1 MMTLIKNGL
10 LVDPV
15 SRVHT
20 VRNLLLRDGKIAACT
35 GEEPEAD
42 RVLDAAGK
50 VVAPG
55 FIDVHMHEGSRKPDG
70 SLDESIFRSLLSMG
84 VTSALG
90 GNCGNN
96 AFESPAEYL
105 DLAEKHGLPVN
116 LGLFVGHTDARF
128 RAGGTDKYAPV
139 SPEVLRK
146 MKDALKRELDAG
158 CVGISFGVKYVP
170 GTTFEELL
178 EICSLCKEAGK
189 PIAAHIRDDA
199 ARATEAARE
208 IAEVSR
214 MLGIP
219 AEISHIGSM
228 AGFGQMRETL
238 TLLDEYVLSGVK
250 IGIDCYPYDAFS
262 TDIGETT
269 YDEGWLERY
278 NTTYDSIELCDGE
291 YRGQRCTEE
300 IFRKLRK
307 EAPNTIT
314 VCHVM
319 KPEDVEL
326 ALLHPNVVL
335 ATDGYMH
342 SGGGHPRASG
352 TFPRFLKNYVRTG
365 KISLDEAIYK
375 MSGLPAERV
384 GLKQKGRLSVG
395 ADADLVIFD
404 PETVADQATYSEPA
418 KPPVGI
424 ETVIIGGKAAVEGG
438 NLVDGTL
445 GRPLRLK

>member
-1 MMTLIKNGL
+1 MTTLIKNGL

-15 SRVHT
+15 TRVHT

-70 SLDESIFRSLLSMG
+70 SLDESIFLSLLRMG

-105 DLAEKHGLPVN
+105 ELAEKRGLPVN

-128 RAGGTDKYAPV
+128 RAGGADKYAPI
-139 SPEVLRK
+139 SADVLK
-146 MKDALKRELDAG
+146 KLKAALKKELDAG
-158 CVGISFGVKYVP
+158 CIGISFGVKYTP

-178 EICSLCKEAGK
+178 EVCSLCKEAGK

-199 ARATEAARE
+199 AWAAKAARE
-208 IAEVSR
+208 IAEVAR
-214 MLGIP
+214 ILGIP

-238 TLLDEYVLSGVK
+238 TLLDEYVLNGVK

-300 IFRKLRK
+300 IFRKLRR

-375 MSGLPAERV
+375 MSGLPAERF

-424 ETVIIGGKAAVEGG
+424 ETVIIGGKTAVESG
-438 NLVDGTL
+438 NLVEGNL
-445 GRPLRLK
+445 GRPLRF

>member
-1 MMTLIKNGL
+1 MTTLIKNGL

-35 GEEPEAD
+35 GEEPDAD
-42 RVLDAAGK
+42 RVIDASGK

-55 FIDVHMHEGSRKPDG
+55 FIDAHMHEGGRKPDG
-70 SLDESIFRSLLSMG
+70 SLDESIFRSLLMMG

-96 AFESPAEYL
+96 AFESPSEYL
-105 DLAEKHGLPVN
+105 DLMEKRGLPVN

-128 RAGGTDKYAPV
+128 RAGGADKYAPI
-139 SPEVLRK
+139 SADSLK
-146 MKDALKRELDAG
+146 KLKTALKKELDSG
-158 CVGISFGVKYVP
+158 CIGISFGVKYTP

-178 EICSLCKEAGK
+178 EVCSLCKETGK

-199 ARATEAARE
+199 AGALEAARE
-208 IAEVSR
+208 IAEVAR
-214 MLGIP
+214 VLDIP

-228 AGFGQMRETL
+228 AGFGQMKETL
-238 TLLDEYVLSGVK
+238 TLLDEYVLNGVK

-319 KPEDVEL
+319 RPEEVDL
-326 ALLHPNVVL
+326 ALLHPNVIV

-375 MSGLPAERV
+375 MSGLPAERFD
-384 GLKQKGRLSVG
+384 LTAKGRLSVG

-404 PETVADQATYSEPA
+404 LATVADRATYDEPGTS
-418 KPPVGI
+418 PVGI
-424 ETVIIGGKAAVEGG
+424 ETVLIGGKTAVERGV
-438 NLVDGTL
+438 LVDGTL
-445 GRPLRLK
+445 GRPLRF